1 MRRIIAPFLIILFA
15 ATSLMSCLKGDD
27 DEVIRYSDTA
37 LSAFQVTNIV
47 VTKTTKSSQG
57 TDSTYKVKQSATS
70 YTFQIDQEKREI
82 YNVDSLPYGT
92 DGTKMLVY
100 VATVNNGVALL
111 KSLVGVDATT
121 FSSTDSLDFSVPR
134 TVIVRSS
141 DGNYSREY
149 TVKVNIHKQK
159 GEDFKWAMLGTNAEL
174 ADLKALRAF
183 NIGGKMVVFG
193 SDGTNTRAL
202 QTNASDGK
210 AWTPVTF
217 NFKGLLPAEAYQQI
231 VKKDN
236 QLYLIYDGKLYSSA
250 DGASWD
256 EEGTPAVKKLVA
268 ASSDKLY
275 GITDG
280 GEMMSSSD
288 GSAWNADGMDTEASM
303 LPANDINYA
312 CNVLRTN
319 KDVERVVLVG
329 NRDASVYAADTAAVI
344 WNKIDDTGSYAVNL
358 PWAYYSIDIKNKYV
372 LPRLANLSMT
382 SCGDYLL
389 ALGGK
394 GVGACTKE
402 AYSQIYTSLD
412 GGVTWQNEAGFQL
425 PEGIDKSATMMA
437 LATDDSYHLWII
449 CSGTG
454 QIWRGRLNSLGW
466 LTEE

>member
-1 MRRIIAPFLIILFA
+1 
-15 ATSLMSCLKGDD
+15 
-27 DEVIRYSDTA
+27 
-37 LSAFQVTNIV
+37 
-47 VTKTTKSSQG
+47 
-57 TDSTYKVKQSATS
+57 
-70 YTFQIDQEKREI
+70 
-82 YNVDSLPYGT
+82 
-92 DGTKMLVY
+92 
-100 VATVNNGVALL
+100 
-111 KSLVGVDATT
+111 
-121 FSSTDSLDFSVPR
+121 
-134 TVIVRSS
+134 
-141 DGNYSREY
+141 
-149 TVKVNIHKQK
+149 
-159 GEDFKWAMLGTNAEL
+159 
-174 ADLKALRAF
+174 
-183 NIGGKMVVFG
+183 MVVFG

-217 NFKGLLPAEAYQQI
+217 NFSGLLPAEAYQQI

-275 GITDG
+275 GITDS